1 MTFEEIEGT
10 FEDAIQSGIVFFR
23 VHYST
28 LTLDQI
34 SKLLI
39 YFSELVP
46 EDHQSWMIEQTAETV
61 IWCSQLFL
69 EKLNHQVE
77 LNQECFL
84 STMKALGKF
93 GSPLRD
99 YSIKS
104 DPDQLLWKLCPLAMK
119 LVPSLT
125 VESLVDLVHS
135 FGQLKVRNEEFL
147 EEVNLYLEV
156 HWNQF
161 DAASLI
167 SIFAAF
173 GRLNYDKTSRMVK
186 RLTSVISENID
197 RLKPAELVLMISAIT
212 ALRWRNAFNLWK
224 ILIDESHN
232 RLLDFTEKELILI
245 LKDLYT
251 SRNHPGDGFLKD
263 LNDEVLHRVEKNPM
277 KKLIVEGLMV
287 LGQMGFHHNGI
298 LTHLKQHYEDYE
310 FSVGDGIRI
319 GWVLSLLNAFDELTV
334 RWWVKMMES
343 ANLQNTTAASQ
354 RQFYQ
359 TLMHIYVL
367 QSDFCSLLD
376 VDTAF
381 ERKCMENW
389 KRHIRQR
396 SYTSRPLLQMFV
408 ILRDLGFVCHRS
420 EYVLG
425 WRLSISTFSHNKYS
439 SRFCLMVLK
448 GFDNAKRKLRGG
460 QKWKLKILEHIG
472 WSILL
477 VYEDEWL
484 ALSSKELKREFLLQR
499 LKSVIAK
506 RMAIEKGAS
515 PNTQNTPF

>member
-1 MTFEEIEGT
+1 M
-10 FEDAIQSGIVFFR
+10 FFQ

-34 SKLLI
+34 SKLVI
-39 YFSELVP
+39 YFSEFVP
-46 EDHQSWMIEQTAETV
+46 EDHQTWMIDQTAETL
-61 IWCSQLFL
+61 IWCIQLFL
-69 EKLNHQVE
+69 EKLNQQVE

-84 STMKALGKF
+84 STMKALGEF

-119 LVPSLT
+119 TVPSLT
-125 VESLVDLVHS
+125 VESFVDLVHS

-161 DAASLI
+161 DASSLI
-167 SIFAAF
+167 SVFAAF

-186 RLTSVISENID
+186 RVTSVISENID
-197 RLKPAELVLMISAIT
+197 RLKPAELVLMMGAIT
-212 ALRWRNAFNLWK
+212 AHRWRNAYDLWK

-232 RLLDFTEKELILI
+232 RLRDFTDKELTLI
-245 LKDLYT
+245 LKDLYPN
-251 SRNHPGDGFLKD
+251 RNHPGDGFLQD
-263 LNDEVLHRVEKNPM
+263 LTNEIFHRVERNPV
-277 KKLIVEGLMV
+277 KKLIVEGLLV
-287 LGQMGFHHNGI
+287 LGQTGFQHQGI
-298 LTHLKQHYEDYE
+298 LTHFKKHYEEYE
-310 FSVGDGIRI
+310 FSQSDAIRI
-319 GWVLSLLNAFDELTV
+319 GWVLSMLTAFDESTV
-334 RWWVKMMES
+334 RWWVRKMES
-343 ANLQNTTAASQ
+343 ANVQNTTPASQ

-376 VDTAF
+376 VNPRF
-381 ERKCMENW
+381 EKVCMENW
-389 KRHIRQR
+389 KRHIKQR

-425 WRLSISTFSHNKYS
+425 WRLSISTFSHFKYS

-448 GFDNAKRKLRGG
+448 GFDNANRKLRGG

-472 WSILL
+472 WNVMC

-484 ALSSKELKREFLLQR
+484 ALVSKEMKGEFLLQR

-506 RMAIEKGAS
+506 RIAIEKGAS
-515 PNTQNTPF
+515 PNVQNTPF